1 MASCGE
7 PSCKKRATEPSIDF
21 RICLLCQGD
30 KFTDIKG
37 VHQLEHL
44 RLPELESYQSLLDC
58 ISKRAQYQNPE
69 YVRLHQQLSGIS
81 GKELNNQHAVWHK
94 SCHGKATHKQHIERD
109 KARYD
114 KAVLS
119 QESSVL
125 SYSKV
130 GGRPPASQTSN
141 TPKQA
146 TPASTSTL
154 TRSRYPPFQKEHCF
168 FCQNEKICGGKTERL
183 ITCRSVDIGVSI
195 QNIVDVSGNEQWKV
209 NLANIITDGDFLSR
223 DMKYHKNC
231 HTINWRKYIQAKERV
246 SNREHQAENTVEF
259 ISAEIEFSAELQE
272 SIDQGSILTLSEV
285 ATGYNQ
291 IMHNHGIPNPQIT
304 RAVLLT
310 KIEQQ
315 ISNFTIT
322 EAKGRKPAVIHSKE
336 TVRSAID
343 TVVEERDVLA
353 IRRDMKTIFH
363 CSKLIRQ
370 FILQV
375 RESNPWRFNGSLTIV
390 KNSVYL
396 QN

>member
-195 QNIVDVSGNEQWKV
+195 QNIVDVSEKNSSKYKNTTTWQPFCTNHGHKRKTTES
-209 NLANIITDGDFLSR
+209 LPTANI
-223 DMKYHKNC
+223 
-231 HTINWRKYIQAKERV
+231 
-246 SNREHQAENTVEF
+246 
-259 ISAEIEFSAELQE
+259 
-272 SIDQGSILTLSEV
+272 
-285 ATGYNQ
+285 
-291 IMHNHGIPNPQIT
+291 
-304 RAVLLT
+304 
-310 KIEQQ
+310 
-315 ISNFTIT
+315 
-322 EAKGRKPAVIHSKE
+322 
-336 TVRSAID
+336 
-343 TVVEERDVLA
+343 
-353 IRRDMKTIFH
+353 
-363 CSKLIRQ
+363 
-370 FILQV
+370 
-375 RESNPWRFNGSLTIV
+375 
-390 KNSVYL
+390 
-396 QN
+396 